1 MATRGKTY
9 YEMHGDI
16 KLEFAD
22 RHLQLLKEYARCYTS
37 EVPSLKALGLKKLR
51 AVAEVL
57 ALADRDR
64 VNQIARRSD
73 KPGTADGIEEHGI
86 DRNTAIRAYRAQLE
100 EQGHPS
106 PASETAVHFGVSI
119 STVQR
124 ASRIKS
130 PER

>member
-37 EVPSLKALGLKKLR
+37 DVPSLKELGLRKLR

-57 ALADRDR
+57 AQADRDR
-64 VNQIARRSD
+64 VNQIIRRKD
-73 KPGTADGIEEHGI
+73 KPSGDGYDT
-86 DRNTAIRAYRAQLE
+86 DRNERIRRRYKHLVEGSLENPIATLHVETGLSTRQL
-100 EQGHPS
+100 
-106 PASETAVHFGVSI
+106 
-119 STVQR
+119 
-124 ASRIKS
+124 SRIVNAKTK
-130 PER
+130 PKKT